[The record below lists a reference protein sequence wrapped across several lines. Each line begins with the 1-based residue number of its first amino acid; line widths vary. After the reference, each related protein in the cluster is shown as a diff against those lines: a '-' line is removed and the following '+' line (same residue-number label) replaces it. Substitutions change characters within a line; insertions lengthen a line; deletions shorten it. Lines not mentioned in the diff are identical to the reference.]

1 MIITI
6 ASFISHVE
14 KQHRMVKMVRE
25 AEAFWDSRC
34 QPLKPRIEGM
44 LCNTLN
50 KNKKVII
57 IDRLTYYVLSMEF
70 AVVIVVV

>member
-1 MIITI
+1 M
-6 ASFISHVE
+6 
-14 KQHRMVKMVRE
+14 
-25 AEAFWDSRC
+25 
-34 QPLKPRIEGM
+34 KPRIEGM
-44 LCNTLN
+44 LYNTLN